1 MRSAVLASAQ
11 LGRRCG
17 TRTQARPTRALVG
30 WEAQGAGS
38 RRPSCAASTSSI
50 SSPRRPPSG
59 TAVANTLRTG
69 RRLVGPVRLPFRGA
83 SGSCPACALLPH
95 LHRPSPLWQEHVVCL
110 HGAVGWSGVREQRQP
125 RCGRIH
131 LQGAR
136 LQVDVGV
143 RPRPRPAPPSPPPPP
158 PAVSAAAARAGG
170 PAPATMCMH
179 DSPLSTV
186 SVLFCWYL
194 APLPCAPLSICRPAR
209 VRRALG
215 SLRRCSTP
223 KELADAG
230 PAVYLVHTPCA
241 CVLQ

>member
-1 MRSAVLASAQ
+1 MPSWGGRHKAPARVDHPAQPPPPASLRLAAHPAAPLWQHAPHWPAPSRASA
-11 LGRRCG
+11 
-17 TRTQARPTRALVG
+17 A
-30 WEAQGAGS
+30 
-38 RRPSCAASTSSI
+38 
-50 SSPRRPPSG
+50 
-59 TAVANTLRTG
+59 
-69 RRLVGPVRLPFRGA
+69 PFRGA
-83 SGSCPACALLPH
+83 SGPCPACALLPH

-110 HGAVGWSGVREQRQP
+110 HRAVGWSRVREQRQP